1 MAHSPK
7 DIKLNYNMKVALV
20 CIAKNED
27 NYIQEWIDYHKKLGY
42 DDIFIYQNNW
52 RCQIE
57 EPNVIKIEY
66 DGEVR
71 QVSVY
76 NDFIQKNKTNY
87 DWASFFDVDEF
98 LVLKK
103 HKNIKEFI
111 KDYQDFDGIGV
122 NWVLFG
128 DNNLTGD
135 TDDYSVVKRFT
146 KRQLGVNE
154 HIKSTIKLTDDV
166 IMGVHAPSN
175 KMLCN
180 TNKELF
186 SGSFNKNT
194 LDDIAQIN
202 HYFCKTREE
211 FIDKIN
217 RGRADTSQKRGLIDF
232 DAHNIN
238 EIEDITALKFT
249 HNDNNNL
256 LNS

>member
-1 MAHSPK
+1 MR
-7 DIKLNYNMKVALV
+7 VALV

-52 RCQIE
+52 RYQIE

-71 QVSVY
+71 QVPAY

-87 DWASFFDVDEF
+87 DWVSFFDVDEF

-111 KDYQDFDGIGV
+111 QDYQDFDGIGV

-128 DNNLTGD
+128 DNNLTGV
-135 TDDYSVVKRFT
+135 TDEYSVIKRFT

-154 HIKSTIKLTDDV
+154 HIKSMIKLTDDV

-186 SGSFNKNT
+186 SGSFNRNT

-202 HYFCKTREE
+202 HYFSKTREE
-211 FIDKIN
+211 FIEKIN
-217 RGRADTSQKRGLIDF
+217 RGRSDTYQKRTIDEF

-238 EIEDITALKFT
+238 EIEDVTALKFI

-256 LNS
+256 LNT

>member
-1 MAHSPK
+1 M
-7 DIKLNYNMKVALV
+7 DLVQRELFNMKIALV

-71 QVSVY
+71 QVPAY

-87 DWASFFDVDEF
+87 DWVSFFDVDEF

-111 KDYQDFDGIGV
+111 QDYQDFDGIGV
-122 NWVLFG
+122 NWILFG
-128 DNNLTGD
+128 DNNLTGV
-135 TDDYSVVKRFT
+135 TDEYSVIKRFT

-154 HIKSTIKLTDDV
+154 HIKSTIKLTNDV
-166 IMGVHAPSN
+166 IMGVHAPYN

-186 SGSFNKNT
+186 SGSFNRNT

-211 FIDKIN
+211 FIEKIN
-217 RGRADTSQKRGLIDF
+217 RGRSDTYQKRNIDEF

-238 EIEDITALKFT
+238 EIEDVTALKFI

-256 LNS
+256 LNT

>member
-1 MAHSPK
+1 MR
-7 DIKLNYNMKVALV
+7 VALV
-20 CIAKNED
+20 CVAKNED

-57 EPNVIKIEY
+57 ELNVIKIEY

-71 QVSVY
+71 QVPAY

-87 DWASFFDVDEF
+87 DWVSFFDVDEF

-111 KDYQDFDGIGV
+111 QDYQDFDGIGV

-128 DNNLTGD
+128 DNNLTGV
-135 TDDYSVVKRFT
+135 TDEYSVIKRFT

-186 SGSFNKNT
+186 SGSFNRNT

-202 HYFCKTREE
+202 HYFSKTREE
-211 FIDKIN
+211 FIEKIN
-217 RGRADTSQKRGLIDF
+217 RGRSDTYQKRTIDEF

-238 EIEDITALKFT
+238 EIEDVTALKFI

-256 LNS
+256 LNT

>member
-1 MAHSPK
+1 
-7 DIKLNYNMKVALV
+7 MKVALV

-52 RCQIE
+52 RYQIE

-71 QVSVY
+71 QVSAY
-76 NDFIQKNKTNY
+76 NDFIQKNKNEY
-87 DWASFFDVDEF
+87 EWASFFDVDEF

-111 KDYQDFDGIGV
+111 QDYQDFDGIGV

-128 DNNLTGD
+128 DNNLTGV
-135 TDDYSVVKRFT
+135 TDEYSVIKRFT

-166 IMGVHAPSN
+166 NMGVHAPSN

-194 LDDIAQIN
+194 LDDISQIN

-217 RGRADTSQKRGLIDF
+217 RGRADTSQKRGLNDF

-238 EIEDITALKFT
+238 EIEDITALKFIY
-249 HNDNNNL
+249 NDNNNL

>member
-1 MAHSPK
+1 M
-7 DIKLNYNMKVALV
+7 DLVQRELFNMKIALV

-71 QVSVY
+71 QVPAY

-87 DWASFFDVDEF
+87 DWVSFFDVDEF

-111 KDYQDFDGIGV
+111 QDYQDFDGIGV
-122 NWVLFG
+122 NWILFG
-128 DNNLTGD
+128 DNNLTGV
-135 TDDYSVVKRFT
+135 TDEYSVIKRFT

-154 HIKSTIKLTDDV
+154 HIKSTIKLTNDV
-166 IMGVHAPSN
+166 IMGVHAPNN

-186 SGSFNKNT
+186 SGSFNRNT

-211 FIDKIN
+211 FIEKIN
-217 RGRADTSQKRGLIDF
+217 RGRSDTYQKRNIDEF

-238 EIEDITALKFT
+238 EIEDVTALKFI
-249 HNDNNNL
+249 HNDNGNL
-256 LNS
+256 FNT

>member
-1 MAHSPK
+1 
-7 DIKLNYNMKVALV
+7 MKVALV

-71 QVSVY
+71 QVSAY

-146 KRQLGVNE
+146 KRQLDVNE

-166 IMGVHAPSN
+166 VMSVHAPSN

-186 SGSFNKNT
+186 FGSFNRNT

-202 HYFCKTREE
+202 HYFCKTIEE
-211 FIDKIN
+211 FIEKIN
-217 RGRADTSQKRGLIDF
+217 RGRSDTFQKRTIDEF
-232 DAHNIN
+232 GGHNAN
-238 EIEDITALKFT
+238 DIEDITALKFMY
-249 HNDNNNL
+249 NDNNNL
-256 LNS
+256 FNTQGFKL

>member
-1 MAHSPK
+1 M
-7 DIKLNYNMKVALV
+7 DLVQRELFNMKIALV

-71 QVSVY
+71 QVPAY

-87 DWASFFDVDEF
+87 DWVSFFDVDEF

-111 KDYQDFDGIGV
+111 QDYQDFDGIGV
-122 NWVLFG
+122 NWILFG
-128 DNNLTGD
+128 DNNLTGV
-135 TDDYSVVKRFT
+135 TDEYSVIKRFT

-154 HIKSTIKLTDDV
+154 HIKSTIKLTNDV
-166 IMGVHAPSN
+166 IMGVHAPHN

-186 SGSFNKNT
+186 SGSFNRNT

-211 FIDKIN
+211 FIEKIN
-217 RGRADTSQKRGLIDF
+217 RGRSDTYQKRNIDEF

-238 EIEDITALKFT
+238 EIEDVTALKFI

-256 LNS
+256 LNT